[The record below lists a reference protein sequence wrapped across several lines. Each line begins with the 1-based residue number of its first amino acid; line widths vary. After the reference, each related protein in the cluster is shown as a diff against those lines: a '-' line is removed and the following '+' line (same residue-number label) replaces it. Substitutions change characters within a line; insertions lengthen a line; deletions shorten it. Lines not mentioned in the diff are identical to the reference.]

1 LVSGKI
7 FDRADFQLRASRKHP
22 MGRPIGPSS
31 SKWTTELEPSKHDDM
46 VKAFPLWR
54 ANQPF
59 RMSVL
64 PWRVAQLACHKC
76 PWHEAAG

>member
-1 LVSGKI
+1 VCPRFVVIVHVQKE
-7 FDRADFQLRASRKHP
+7 QLTQVPLAKD
-22 MGRPIGPSS
+22 
-31 SKWTTELEPSKHDDM
+31 DDM

-64 PWRVAQLACHKC
+64 PWRVAQLARHKC